1 MPDVHQALDALKNW
15 AVIQNTLRDLY
26 VALDD
31 LQDYMEDE
39 LGAVLLPFVPVL

>member
-1 MPDVHQALDALKNW
+1 MPDVRFALNALENW
-15 AVIQNTLRDLY
+15 AVIQRTLQELY

-39 LGAVLLPFVPVL
+39 LGAVLLPFAPVW